1 MTGAPTEPT
10 DAAGTPPVGER
21 GLDVG
26 GLTMNLAESGS
37 GDPVLLLHG
46 FPDTWHLWR
55 HQIPALAAAGR
66 RVLAPDLRGYGET
79 DKPAD
84 VGAYAMPTLVAD
96 VVGLLDALDVDQVD
110 LVGHDWGAALA
121 WSVTAAAPD
130 RVRRLAAISVGHGLA
145 SADAGL
151 AQRQRSWYML
161 WFLFPGVAEQVF
173 PRDDW
178 ALFRAWAWNGARPGE
193 EPDADRQVES
203 LSRPGALTAA
213 LNWYRAN
220 IDPVRFA
227 RLAAGRPPRS
237 VISCPV
243 MGVWSSDDPFL
254 TEAQMTGSGRYLQGS
269 WRYERIDGVD
279 HWVPVRAPERLNELL
294 LDFLA

>member
-1 MTGAPTEPT
+1 MTGTATGPA
-10 DAAGTPPVGER
+10 DARGTPPVVER
-21 GLDVG
+21 RLDVA

-79 DKPAD
+79 DKPAE
-84 VGAYAMPTLVAD
+84 VGAYGMPTLVAD
-96 VVGLLDALDVDQVD
+96 VAGLLDALDIDRVD

-121 WSVTAAAPD
+121 WSVTAAMPE
-130 RVRRLAAISVGHGLA
+130 RVRRLVAISVGHGLA

-151 AQRQRSWYML
+151 PQRQRSWYML
-161 WFLFPGVAEQVF
+161 WFLFPGVAEQVL

-178 ALFRAWAWNGARPGE
+178 AVFRAWAWNGARPGE

-220 IDPVRFA
+220 IDPVKFA
-227 RLAAGRPPRS
+227 RLAAGRQPRS
-237 VISCPV
+237 VITCPV

-254 TEAQMTGSGRYLQGS
+254 TEAQMTGSQRYLHGP
-269 WRYERIDGVD
+269 WRYERIDGAD
-279 HWVPVRAPERLNELL
+279 HWVPVRVPERLNELL

>member
-1 MTGAPTEPT
+1 MTGSPTGPA
-10 DAAGTPPVGER
+10 DAAAAPQVNER
-21 GLDVG
+21 RLDIG
-26 GLTMNLAESGS
+26 GLTMNLAECGS

-46 FPDTWHLWR
+46 FPDTWQLWR

-66 RVLAPDLRGYGET
+66 RVLAPDLRGCGAT
-79 DKPAD
+79 DRPTD
-84 VGAYAMPTLVAD
+84 VGAYTMPALVAD
-96 VVGLLDALDVDQVD
+96 VVGLLDALDVDRVD

-121 WSVTAAAPD
+121 WSVTAAAPE
-130 RVRRLAAISVGHGLA
+130 RVRRLVAISVGHGLA

-237 VISCPV
+237 VITCPV

-254 TEAQMTGSGRYLQGS
+254 TEAQMTGSGRYLQGP